1 MTEFTGGTTP
11 AYFSTQRPCEHVWEF
26 RHYWA
31 GPGPEP
37 FYVCIKEN
45 CGAKMMVT
53 DPAIPAMLNE
63 HATLIAASE
72 QVLAANLKL
81 VKQIERLEAELKLC
95 KSDIVIGVELL
106 KDANQEISRL
116 QDICKDA
123 HGKLEIARGALLES
137 GRVTQ
142 HKGEVSDD

>member
-63 HATLIAASE
+63 HGPQQRE
-72 QVLAANLKL
+72 
-81 VKQIERLEAELKLC
+81 IERLRKIERKAKLYLEHGEPELA
-95 KSDIVIGVELL
+95 DEL
-106 KDANQEISRL
+106 D
-116 QDICKDA
+116 
-123 HGKLEIARGALLES
+123 ALLEGS
-137 GRVTQ
+137 EQ
-142 HKGEVSDD
+142 